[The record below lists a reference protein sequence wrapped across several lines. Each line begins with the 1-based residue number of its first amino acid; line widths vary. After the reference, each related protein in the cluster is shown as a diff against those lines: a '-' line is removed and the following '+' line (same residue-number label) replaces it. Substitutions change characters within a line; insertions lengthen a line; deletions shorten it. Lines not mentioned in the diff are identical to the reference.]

1 MKYAPKLLKSVA
13 CILACLVLALGLL
26 SLPPSPAEAA
36 SNKIPRTLGPTTK
49 AHMQVRTGETPG
61 TIIISN
67 AARTLDVVLD
77 GNTVARYKIG
87 IGREGFTWTGTAVI
101 GRKAEWP
108 SWRPPAEMR
117 ARQPGLPKMV
127 VPGPHNPLGARA
139 LYLFQNGKDT
149 LYRIHGT
156 NDASSVG
163 GGVTSGCFRLTNS
176 DVLDLYAAIRT
187 GTKVIVRN

>member
-1 MKYAPKLLKSVA
+1 MQYAPKLLKNAAS
-13 CILACLVLALGLL
+13 ILACLLLALGLL
-26 SLPPSPAEAA
+26 SLAPSPVHAV
-36 SNKIPRTLGPTTK
+36 SGKIPRSLGPTTMTHVQ
-49 AHMQVRTGETPG
+49 ARTGEKAG

-67 AARTLDVVLD
+67 SARTLDVVL
-77 GNTVARYKIG
+77 NNTTVARYRIG
-87 IGREGFTWTGTAVI
+87 IGRDGFTWTGTAVI

-117 ARQPGLPKMV
+117 ARQPGLPKIV

-163 GGVTSGCFRLTNS
+163 GSVTSGCFRLTNS
-176 DVLDLYAAIRT
+176 DVLNLYAATRT

>member
-1 MKYAPKLLKSVA
+1 MIHTSKLLKNIGY
-13 CILACLVLALGLL
+13 ILACLILALGLL
-26 SLPPSPAEAA
+26 SLSPNPVAAA
-36 SNKIPRTLGPTTK
+36 SYKVPRSHGPITK
-49 AHMQVRTGETPG
+49 VQMQLQTGEKPG

-67 AARTLDVVLD
+67 SNRTLDVILD
-77 GNTVARYKIG
+77 RKTIARYKIA
-87 IGREGFTWTGTAVI
+87 IGRKGFSWTGTAIV

-117 ARQPGLPKMV
+117 SRQPGLPKMV

-156 NDASSVG
+156 NDAGSIG
-163 GGVTSGCFRLTNS
+163 GGVTSGCFRLSNS
-176 DVLDLYAAIRT
+176 DVLDLYANIPT

>member
-1 MKYAPKLLKSVA
+1 MQYAPRLLKNAASV
-13 CILACLVLALGLL
+13 LACLLLALGLL
-26 SLPPSPAEAA
+26 SLAPSPVHAV
-36 SNKIPRTLGPTTK
+36 SGKIPRSLGPETMT
-49 AHMQVRTGETPG
+49 HVQVRTGEKAG

-67 AARTLDVVLD
+67 SARTLDVVV
-77 GNTVARYKIG
+77 NNTTVARYRIG
-87 IGREGFTWTGTAVI
+87 IGRDGFTWTGTAVI

-117 ARQPGLPKMV
+117 ARQPGLPEVV

-163 GGVTSGCFRLTNS
+163 GSVTSGCFRLTNS
-176 DVLDLYAAIRT
+176 DVLNLYAATRT
-187 GTKVIVRN
+187 GTKVIVRD